1 MTFLRHKKQNSFKYS
16 VFAVVCATVVL
27 FSLILFKINIVEGFV
42 SKLISRINFFRPGDE
57 LIQRFTASFLS
68 EKISG
73 LERENQLLRES
84 LGLPDQGSEIPAKVT
99 LGGGYI
105 FSDALY
111 INAGADS
118 GIRENDLAVSE
129 EKIFIGKVSETGENW
144 SRISPIGTLG
154 SKVALRLGENKEITV
169 EATGL
174 GRGELIAE
182 LPKDTVIMSD
192 QIVWLGERPELSA
205 GLIAETNKVEGRE
218 IQNIIIKSPL
228 PFGSLLNIL
237 IIKIR

>member
-1 MTFLRHKKQNSFKYS
+1 MTFLHHKKQNYLRYS
-16 VFAVVCATVVL
+16 VFAAVFAVVVL
-27 FSLILFKINIVEGFV
+27 FSFIFFKISGVEGFV
-42 SKLISRINFFRPGDE
+42 LKLASKINFLRPSDE
-57 LIQRFTASFLS
+57 LTQEFTASFLS

-73 LERENQLLRES
+73 LEKENRLLRES

-144 SRISPIGTLG
+144 SRISPIGALG

-182 LPKDTVIMSD
+182 LPKDMVIMSD
-192 QIVWLGERPELSA
+192 EIVWLGEKPEFTV
-205 GLIAETNKVEGRE
+205 GLIAETDQVEGRN

-228 PFGSLLNIL
+228 PLGSLLNIL